1 MTRHDDVLDAQ
12 LSHCSTMI
20 VVRDL
25 AASEAFYVQ
34 YFGFNVVQKLEH
46 LRLLQRP
53 GMSLYL
59 VTEGPPTADKP
70 GVTLAPLQAFSRPP
84 VNLIFHVRDV
94 RATYS
99 ALAEKGLG
107 FLTPPQQPPWGGWR
121 VFAQDPDGYLI
132 EIEQADG

>member
-1 MTRHDDVLDAQ
+1 MKQVDDVLGAQ
-12 LSHCSTMI
+12 LTHCSTML

-25 AASEAFYVQ
+25 ATSETFYVR
-34 YFGFNVVQKLEH
+34 YFGFEVMQNLEH
-46 LRLLQRP
+46 LKRLQRP

-70 GVTLAPLQAFSRPP
+70 GVTLAPLRDSARPP

-94 RATYS
+94 RATYA
-99 ALAEKGLG
+99 ALTDKGLG

-121 VFAQDPDGYLI
+121 VFTQDPNGYLI
-132 EIEQADG
+132 EIEQADE